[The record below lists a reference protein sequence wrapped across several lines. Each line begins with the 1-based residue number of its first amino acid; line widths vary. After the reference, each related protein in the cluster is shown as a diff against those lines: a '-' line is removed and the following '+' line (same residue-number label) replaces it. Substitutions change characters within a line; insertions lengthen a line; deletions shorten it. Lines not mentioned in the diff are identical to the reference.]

1 MHNIR
6 DRIIHNTAFV
16 TPVVGRKIA
25 QWHKGTERAGGRNM
39 GGNEGELG
47 RTKAGSENDIYIL
60 RHLNY
65 N

>member
-6 DRIIHNTAFV
+6 DRIIHTTAFV

-25 QWHKGTERAGGRNM
+25 QWHKGTERA